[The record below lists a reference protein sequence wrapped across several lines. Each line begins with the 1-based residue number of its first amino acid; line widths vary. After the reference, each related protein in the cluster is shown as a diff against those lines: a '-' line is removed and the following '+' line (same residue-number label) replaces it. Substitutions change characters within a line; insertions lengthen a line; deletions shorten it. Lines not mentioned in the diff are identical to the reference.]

1 MTIPIDEAIADGGDW
16 HGSNNGQQEKRPG
29 INHSVAE
36 VRRRDGERRVLSY
49 GDVSSFV
56 FIDEDIDDDG
66 AVMDR
71 QRNEIGAP
79 PELDCHVDGDGD
91 DDDDDVVV
99 VVVDAGETSAK
110 LNARNVASGVAKA
123 AAAADKGTDAGGDK
137 ENRRGHLLGRI
148 YRRMRKCSMGWSK
161 TGRRVRRGDLFCVIS
176 FFHFFLFFRFWLVD

>member
-1 MTIPIDEAIADGGDW
+1 MTIPNDETIADGGDW
-16 HGSNNGQQEKRPG
+16 HGSSNDQQKKLPG

-66 AVMDR
+66 TVMDR

-79 PELDCHVDGDGD
+79 PELDCHVDDD

-99 VVVDAGETSAK
+99 VVVDAGETSAQ
-110 LNARNVASGVAKA
+110 LNARNVASGVATG
-123 AAAADKGTDAGGDK
+123 AADKGTDAGGDK

-161 TGRRVRRGDLFCVIS
+161 TGRRVRRGDLFCLIS
-176 FFHFFLFFRFWLVD
+176 FFLFFLVLVG